1 MLIKFLILFFIS
13 LFIYQI
19 YHYLNTFQE
28 GIDSSSDSS
37 SFQSYGKDPSVLV
50 YQNAGNINYLNEQIK
65 KCTTNADEISSLTTQ
80 VNNLQKQINSMASA
94 QSSPY
99 TSGSTS

>member
-1 MLIKFLILFFIS
+1 MLLKFLILFFIS

-19 YHYLNTFQE
+19 YHHLNTFQE
-28 GIDSSSDSS
+28 GIESSSS
-37 SFQSYGKDPSVLV
+37 SFQSYGKDPTVLV

-94 QSSPY
+94 QASPY

>member
-1 MLIKFLILFFIS
+1 MLIQLLILFFIF

-19 YHYLNTFQE
+19 YHYFNTFQE
-28 GIDSSSDSS
+28 GIDSSS
-37 SFQSYGKDPSVLV
+37 SFQSYGKDPTVLV

-80 VNNLQKQINSMASA
+80 VNNLQTQVNNIA
-94 QSSPY
+94 SSPVSSY
-99 TSGSTS
+99 SSSSTT

>member
-28 GIDSSSDSS
+28 GIDSSS